1 MQQLRKRRRGV
12 VADTAKR
19 GKKRRREKKQRK
31 RIEDAVQYALAHKI
45 RVEILILLNEASYTV
60 AEVAELID
68 IPISNVSNH
77 IRRMLDDGSI
87 EVGKRKTRR
96 GTIVH
101 WYRAVELPYYSK
113 EEAETLTEME
123 RQVTAGL
130 VVQSGLAEVMAA
142 LFKGYLA
149 DFRTILSWDWY
160 NVDRQGR
167 DDLEA
172 ENLRHLDR
180 IREIECEA
188 INRCAES
195 GEETTPILV
204 SLFSFVRA
212 RKPRRPGS
220 RSCEPK
226 SAN

>member
-1 MQQLRKRRRGV
+1 M
-12 VADTAKR
+12 VADAAKQAV
-19 GKKRRREKKQRK
+19 KRRREKKQRK
-31 RIEDAVQYALAHKI
+31 RIEDAVQYALSHKI

-60 AEVAELID
+60 AEIAALLD
-68 IPISNVSNH
+68 LPANNVSNH
-77 IRRMLDDGSI
+77 VRRMLEDGAI
-87 EVGKRKTRR
+87 EVAKSEPRR
-96 GTIVH
+96 GTMVY

-113 EEAETLTEME
+113 EEAEALTEME

-142 LFKGYLA
+142 LFKGNLA

-167 DDLEA
+167 DDLEV
-172 ENLRHLDR
+172 ENLRHLER
-180 IREIECEA
+180 VREIECES

-195 GEETTPILV
+195 QEDTTPILI

-212 RKPRRPGS
+212 RKPRRPRP

>member
-1 MQQLRKRRRGV
+1 M
-12 VADTAKR
+12 VANTAKR

-45 RVEILILLNEASYTV
+45 RVAILILLNEASYTV
-60 AEVAELID
+60 AEIAELID
-68 IPISNVSNH
+68 ISTSNVSNH
-77 IRRMLDDGSI
+77 IRRMLEDGSI
-87 EVGKRKTRR
+87 EVARVEERR
-96 GTIVH
+96 GTNIH

-113 EEAETLTEME
+113 EETEALTEME

-142 LFKGYLA
+142 LFKGFLA
-149 DFRTILSWDWY
+149 DVRTILSWDWY

-172 ENLRHLDR
+172 ENLRHLER
-180 IREIECEA
+180 VREIECES

-195 GEETTPILV
+195 GEETTPIIV
-204 SLFSFVRA
+204 SLFAFVRA
-212 RKPRRPGS
+212 RKPRRPRS
-220 RSCEPK
+220 RLEPK

>member
-1 MQQLRKRRRGV
+1 V
-12 VADTAKR
+12 VAEAAK
-19 GKKRRREKKQRK
+19 GAIKRKREKKQRK

-60 AEVAELID
+60 AEIAALID
-68 IPISNVSNH
+68 LPLNNVANH

-87 EVGKRKTRR
+87 EVAREEQRR
-96 GTIVH
+96 GTNVY

-113 EEAETLTEME
+113 EEAEALTWME
-123 RQVTAGL
+123 RHVTAGL

-142 LFKGYLA
+142 LFKGILA
-149 DFRTILSWDWY
+149 DVRTILSWDWY
-160 NVDRQGR
+160 NVDKQGR
-167 DDLEA
+167 DDLED

-180 IREIECEA
+180 IREIECES

-195 GEETTPILV
+195 GEETTPIIV
-204 SLFSFVRA
+204 SLFAFVRA

-220 RSCEPK
+220 RIEPK